1 MTPETETHHAAQER
15 ENEEPEER
23 IRPVP
28 LAAVIVTLTMV
39 LFGVVYIFLSEP
51 FGNAE
56 LGDRRTLADL
66 SGPAPVAA
74 GAAVDGKAV
83 FAAQCVACHQA
94 TGKGLPGVF
103 PPLDGSEWVQGDART
118 VANILLH
125 GINGKITVA
134 GTDYS
139 GAMPSFQQLNDAEL
153 AAVASYVR
161 SNWYNKA
168 EAIKPDLFEQERK
181 ASTRTTP
188 FEGGAA
194 LKALP
199 PNPA

>member
-118 VANILLH
+118 VANLLLH

-161 SNWYNKA
+161 SNWSNKA

-181 ASTRTTP
+181 SSTRTTP

>member
-161 SNWYNKA
+161 SNWSNKA

-181 ASTRTTP
+181 SSTRTTP

>member
-118 VANILLH
+118 VANLLLH

-161 SNWYNKA
+161 SNWSNKA